1 MTNIMYMKTQITLN
15 VNGKNRDIQVD
26 PKTPLLYVLRNHLQ
40 LNGPKYGC
48 GQEICGS
55 CMVLIDDHA
64 VPCCLLR
71 VDSVVGRTITT
82 IEGLA
87 DEHGTLHP
95 VQQAFVQEQ
104 AAQCGYCLNGMI
116 ISAVSLLRQ
125 NQIQDE
131 EMVKMLLH
139 RNLCRCGTHT
149 RILKAIRSVA
159 DMLETN

>member
-1 MTNIMYMKTQITLN
+1 MKTRIILN
-15 VNGKNRDIQVD
+15 VNGTTHDVFVD
-26 PKTPLLYVLRNHLQ
+26 PKTPLLYVLRNNLG

-64 VPCCLLR
+64 VPSCLMH
-71 VDSVVGRTITT
+71 VESASGRSITT

-87 DEHGTLHP
+87 GEPSALHP
-95 VQQAFVQEQ
+95 VQQAFIEEQ
-104 AAQCGYCLNGMI
+104 AAQCGYCLNGMV

-125 NQIQDE
+125 KQLQNE
-131 EMVKMLLH
+131 EMVRLFLH

-149 RILKAIRSVA
+149 RILKAIKAVA
-159 DMLETN
+159 DQLDNN

>member
-1 MTNIMYMKTQITLN
+1 MKTSISLN
-15 VNGKNRDIQVD
+15 VNGTTHDVYVD
-26 PKTPLLYVLRNHLQ
+26 PKTPLLYVLRNNLE

-64 VPCCLLR
+64 VPSCLMH
-71 VDSVVGRTITT
+71 VGSVVGRSITT

-87 DEHGTLHP
+87 DEQGALHP
-95 VQQAFVQEQ
+95 VQQAFVNEQ
-104 AAQCGYCLNGMI
+104 AAQCGYCLNGMV

-125 NQIQDE
+125 KQIRND
-131 EMVKMLLH
+131 EMVRLFLH

-149 RILKAIRSVA
+149 RILKAIKAVA
-159 DMLETN
+159 KQLDNN